1 MNFKITKFLAELIG
15 ITLVILILILVI
27 LFASFSGQKANEII
41 TAYFASLFIF
51 ISGFVAVIWG
61 LKKSLKVLLIIVFGG
76 MFLRFV
82 LIGVTLFLVMR
93 LTDLDVIAFIVS
105 FFIFYLIYQFYEIR
119 FINLKLSKGKK
130 WSKFLREA
138 S

>member
-93 LTDLDVIAFIVS
+93 STNLDIIAFIVS

>member
-27 LFASFSGQKANEII
+27 LFAFFNGQKANEII
-41 TAYFASLFIF
+41 AAYFASLFIF
-51 ISGFVAVIWG
+51 ISGFIAVNWG

-93 LTDLDVIAFIVS
+93 STNLDIIAFIVS

>member
-93 LTDLDVIAFIVS
+93 FTSLDIIAFIVS